1 MTSRVAARLRKRKE
15 RTTDDEETLLSFPAN
30 KGFRAFLD
38 GTFERTK
45 TLAVAPGIGC
55 VQCGARSARFCACG
69 ASFADDI
76 NWEEMTSFVKFI
88 RRPTNPI
95 LFMDDASDQ
104 SSLRANLGHLCSG
117 LALHAQ
123 LRAVARAC
131 ALGAVSGRPEMI
143 NSLKDFWLLEDARRL
158 AAAAQKL
165 AESRGFFSGGQSH
178 GGLAIKGHG
187 VRDAVIKFCTH
198 FESGL
203 IEDLHRW
210 HSSRN
215 PEKRRQFALAAT
227 RRFAEISAVFLARVS
242 RRRVAHVFLGSF
254 ACSSLG
260 PADVQT
266 SQATPRGLPARPVRD
281 RRDRRV
287 AGGMR
292 RPYSHAPV
300 SPVAR
305 RPRGQSSEGGL
316 ARLSVRVQEN
326 PAPSDAASS
335 SFLFG
340 LSGAVCFRGGPPN
353 IQRLQRQAV
362 VRKTSP
368 PADGEGVLHEAGDGA
383 CDCHPA

>member
-1 MTSRVAARLRKRKE
+1 M
-15 RTTDDEETLLSFPAN
+15 
-30 KGFRAFLD
+30 
-38 GTFERTK
+38 
-45 TLAVAPGIGC
+45 
-55 VQCGARSARFCACG
+55 
-69 ASFADDI
+69 
-76 NWEEMTSFVKFI
+76 
-88 RRPTNPI
+88 
-95 LFMDDASDQ
+95 
-104 SSLRANLGHLCSG
+104 
-117 LALHAQ
+117 
-123 LRAVARAC
+123 
-131 ALGAVSGRPEMI
+131 
-143 NSLKDFWLLEDARRL
+143 
-158 AAAAQKL
+158 
-165 AESRGFFSGGQSH
+165 
-178 GGLAIKGHG
+178 
-187 VRDAVIKFCTH
+187 IKFCIH

-287 AGGMR
+287 IGGMR
-292 RPYSHAPV
+292 RPSSHAPV
-300 SPVAR
+300 PPVTR
-305 RPRGQSSEGGL
+305 RPRGQSSGGGL